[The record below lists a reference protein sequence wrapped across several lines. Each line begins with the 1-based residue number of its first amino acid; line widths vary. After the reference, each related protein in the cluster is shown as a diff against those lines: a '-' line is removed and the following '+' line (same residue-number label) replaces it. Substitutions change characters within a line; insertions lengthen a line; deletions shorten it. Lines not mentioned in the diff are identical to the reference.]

1 MPSFLKVIGL
11 RLAVP
16 EDHEGEERELI
27 LDTSS
32 HLETRGLEPNFCAE
46 KLTSGDS

>member
-1 MPSFLKVIGL
+1 MLSSVKVIGL

-16 EDHEGEERELI
+16 VNHEGGERELI

-32 HLETRGLEPNFCAE
+32 DLKTRGLKPNFYA
-46 KLTSGDS
+46 